1 MTEWHGEEG
10 QTNQD
15 ELVHNASLGV
25 VSKGNE
31 SLGLPRKLFCA
42 AKDDRIQCT
51 DVSTFN
57 VNLTCLTEKGLIPQ
71 QSVLVWCRRCAAAV
85 FQAGL
90 PGGWPLEILPPG
102 PEKW

>member
-1 MTEWHGEEG
+1 MTDWHGEEG
-10 QTNQD
+10 KTDQD
-15 ELVHNASLGV
+15 ELVHASLGV

-71 QSVLVWCRRCAAAV
+71 QSVLVGVEAAEPPLFKPAC
-85 FQAGL
+85 
-90 PGGWPLEILPPG
+90 PGGGRWKYYHQG
-102 PEKW
+102 